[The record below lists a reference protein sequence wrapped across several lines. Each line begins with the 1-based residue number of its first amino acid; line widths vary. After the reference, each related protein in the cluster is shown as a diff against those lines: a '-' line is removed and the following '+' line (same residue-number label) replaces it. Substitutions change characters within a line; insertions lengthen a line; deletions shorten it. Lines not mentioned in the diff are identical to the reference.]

1 VNTLQSS
8 CPIPV
13 GMINSNGFGD
23 IKLNILVTNDDG
35 VYADGLWVLTKELAK
50 IGNVT
55 VVAPDRDQSG
65 VGTSVTFR
73 HPLRLNKV
81 KFSVRGVRAFS
92 VDGTPGDSVILAL
105 RYAIKSKVDVIV
117 SGINEGPNL
126 GNDFFISGTV
136 GGALQGYFYD
146 IPAIAISV
154 AAFENVYFDEAA
166 KLAAKLAQ
174 AFHDGKLPS
183 KLLLN
188 VNLPNL
194 PLEQIQGVE
203 VTKLGERRYS
213 DGIETG
219 HDGKRH
225 YYWIVRGVAEWE
237 IEQGSD
243 IWALEQNKISITPYP
258 ADSDVSIGETLKK
271 LL

>member
-1 VNTLQSS
+1 
-8 CPIPV
+8 
-13 GMINSNGFGD
+13 M
-23 IKLNILVTNDDG
+23 
-35 VYADGLWVLTKELAK
+35 
-50 IGNVT
+50 
-55 VVAPDRDQSG
+55 
-65 VGTSVTFR
+65 
-73 HPLRLNKV
+73 
-81 KFSVRGVRAFS
+81 
-92 VDGTPGDSVILAL
+92 

-174 AFHDGKLPS
+174 AFHDGQLPS
-183 KLLLN
+183 KMLLN

-258 ADSDVSIGETLKK
+258 ADYDISIGETLRK

>member
-1 VNTLQSS
+1 
-8 CPIPV
+8 
-13 GMINSNGFGD
+13 MINSNGFGD
-23 IKLNILVTNDDG
+23 RELNILVTNDDG
-35 VYADGLWVLTKELAK
+35 VNADGLWKLVQVLAE
-50 IGNVT
+50 IGTVT

-73 HPLRLNKV
+73 HPLRLNTV
-81 KFSVRGVRAFS
+81 KSPVKGVRAFS
-92 VDGTPGDSVILAL
+92 IDGTPGDCVILAL
-105 RYAIKSKVDVIV
+105 RYTIKSKVDVIV

-154 AAFENVYFDEAA
+154 AAFEDVHFDEAA
-166 KLAAKLAQ
+166 KLAAKLAK
-174 AFHDGKLPS
+174 AFNEGQLPS
-183 KLLLN
+183 KMLLN

-194 PLEQIQGVE
+194 PQEHIQGVE
-203 VTKLGERRYS
+203 ITKLGERRYS

-225 YYWIVRGVAEWE
+225 YYWIVRGVAEWAVE
-237 IEQGSD
+237 PGSD
-243 IWALEQNKISITPYP
+243 IWALEQNKVSVTPYP
-258 ADSDVSIGETLKK
+258 ADCDISVRETLKK

>member
-1 VNTLQSS
+1 
-8 CPIPV
+8 
-13 GMINSNGFGD
+13 MINSSGFGD

-35 VYADGLWVLTKELAK
+35 VLADGLWALVQELKETGT
-50 IGNVT
+50 IT

-73 HPLRLNKV
+73 HPLRLNKI
-81 KFSVRGVRAFS
+81 KSPIKGVRTFS
-92 VDGTPGDSVILAL
+92 VDGTPADSVILAL
-105 RYAIKSKVDVIV
+105 KHALNEKVDVIV

-146 IPAIAISV
+146 IPSIAISV
-154 AAFENVYFDEAA
+154 GSFEDARYDVAAKIAA
-166 KLAAKLAQ
+166 KLAK
-174 AFHDGKLPS
+174 AFGEERLPS
-183 KLLLN
+183 KILLN
-188 VNLPNL
+188 VNVPNL
-194 PLEQIQGVE
+194 PQAQIKGLEI
-203 VTKLGERRYS
+203 TRLGDRRYD

-225 YYWIVRGVAEWE
+225 YYWIKRGVAEWVVE
-237 IEQGSD
+237 PGSD
-243 IWALEQNKISITPYP
+243 IWALEQDNISITPYP
-258 ADSDVSIGETLKK
+258 VDYHSFKWEVLKE